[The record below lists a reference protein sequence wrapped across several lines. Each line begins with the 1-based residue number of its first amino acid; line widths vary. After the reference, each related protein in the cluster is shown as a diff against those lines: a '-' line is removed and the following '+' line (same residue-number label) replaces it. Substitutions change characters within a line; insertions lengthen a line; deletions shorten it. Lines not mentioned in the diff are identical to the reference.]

1 MYAVGMYADRDPP
14 FHLINLANDNPIKP
28 NIGDTAMAINIDQ
41 LWDEKTKKLSG
52 KVWNIARG
60 DEDLYQEGM
69 IGIHDGLVRD
79 PHATDS
85 YLLQSAKFAMGNYK
99 NKGKSLDN
107 GTKKPTTKK
116 LKDGSVKT
124 YSKVTFPIYIDAVMK
139 EFGLEFPDYSYPPD
153 ILAIDKICAETFYN
167 SLDKKEAKFIAC
179 IKTMGNYFYNPS
191 ARRTLKIS
199 KNEYYRRRQ
208 SAYQKFI
215 EAFEIVEARVS

>member
-1 MYAVGMYADRDPP
+1 
-14 FHLINLANDNPIKP
+14 
-28 NIGDTAMAINIDQ
+28 MAIDISK
-41 LWDEKTKKLSG
+41 LWEEKISNRAITDMVYK
-52 KVWNIARG
+52 IAMG

-69 IGIHDGLVRD
+69 IGIRDGLIRD

-107 GTKKPTTKK
+107 GTKKPTTKR
-116 LKDGSVKT
+116 LKGGVVKT

-179 IKTMGNYFYNPS
+179 IKTMGNYFYNPM
-191 ARRTLKIS
+191 ARRRLKIS
-199 KNEYYRRRQ
+199 KYEYYKRKR
-208 SAYQKFI
+208 STYQKFI
-215 EAFEIVEARVS
+215 QAFEIEGMRVS